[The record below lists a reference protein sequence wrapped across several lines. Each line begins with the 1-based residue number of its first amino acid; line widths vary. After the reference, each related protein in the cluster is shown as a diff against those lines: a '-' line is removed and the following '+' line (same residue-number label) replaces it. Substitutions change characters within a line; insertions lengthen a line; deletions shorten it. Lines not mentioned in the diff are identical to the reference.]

1 MTEAQAQAA
10 FNAMMRESKEAEAQ
24 RTKEDLGAAALVGK
38 FQAQLT
44 ADVAFRDVFNP
55 ARDGDCL
62 MRCAVKHDFDVGGE
76 SLEAT
81 VDRAEAGGGA
91 WQTVGSV
98 PGERGNKGSK
108 GSKGSKGGKDNI
120 GDNGI
125 ATEEEDQVLS
135 ADELRIKVV
144 ARVKENLLG
153 ALEKKAVSANAAAQ
167 RNVDATV
174 RARAAVEFARLRGA
188 ATSETKA
195 VCDAMARPGVVMGE
209 DELQA
214 LADVR
219 QACVE
224 VRSVICV
231 QTSSD
236 LGAFIPP
243 KLYWPTPLPQGRPRV
258 GKGDTLVLLHEL
270 RAARMSHYQLIR
282 FNGPLVGSVST

>member
-1 MTEAQAQAA
+1 
-10 FNAMMRESKEAEAQ
+10 
-24 RTKEDLGAAALVGK
+24 
-38 FQAQLT
+38 
-44 ADVAFRDVFNP
+44 
-55 ARDGDCL
+55 
-62 MRCAVKHDFDVGGE
+62 
-76 SLEAT
+76 
-81 VDRAEAGGGA
+81 
-91 WQTVGSV
+91 
-98 PGERGNKGSK
+98 
-108 GSKGSKGGKDNI
+108 
-120 GDNGI
+120 
-125 ATEEEDQVLS
+125 
-135 ADELRIKVV
+135 
-144 ARVKENLLG
+144 
-153 ALEKKAVSANAAAQ
+153 
-167 RNVDATV
+167 
-174 RARAAVEFARLRGA
+174 
-188 ATSETKA
+188 
-195 VCDAMARPGVVMGE
+195 MARPGVVMGE